1 MQIEREK
8 SEISET
14 LQDLTLNVN
23 SAAKNS
29 LINSPFPLIIMET
42 DGNIIWKSSKFNSEF
57 MDVDINSYMND
68 LSIELRS
75 DIESREDKK
84 NRDIVRQITIGNRIY
99 KIIGRYVDFKNKD
112 RDKKAKRNI

>member
-1 MQIEREK
+1 
-8 SEISET
+8 
-14 LQDLTLNVN
+14 
-23 SAAKNS
+23 
-29 LINSPFPLIIMET
+29 
-42 DGNIIWKSSKFNSEF
+42 

-112 RDKKAKRNI
+112 RDKKGKKEYMIILHFIDDTENVKLQKEYKDSKSCVGIIMVDNYEETIRG